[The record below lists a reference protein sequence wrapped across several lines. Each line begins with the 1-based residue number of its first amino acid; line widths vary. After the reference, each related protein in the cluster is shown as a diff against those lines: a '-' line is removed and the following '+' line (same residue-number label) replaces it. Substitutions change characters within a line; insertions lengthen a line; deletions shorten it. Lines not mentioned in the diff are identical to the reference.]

1 MRSFPT
7 PQLSDSVAAIAS
19 GPPGPRVGAFFD
31 LDGTLVAGFT
41 ATAHAGHRM
50 RRGQASIGELLGIL
64 EASVRYRLGRMQ
76 FERLL
81 ERAAGYLRG
90 ELMSDLDELGEQ
102 LFARD
107 IASRMYPHM
116 LEIVRAHQERAH
128 TVVLSSSALTIHAEP
143 VARFL
148 GITQVLCNHFE
159 LDEHGALAGGIVK
172 PILWGPKKASAVQQY
187 CGANDIDL
195 QRSYFYAD
203 GDEDVPLMSLV
214 GNPRPV
220 NPRRGLAT
228 MAARRGWPVLRLAG
242 PAGRNRRTSLRR
254 AGSAGWAAFTR
265 RG

>member
-1 MRSFPT
+1 
-7 PQLSDSVAAIAS
+7 
-19 GPPGPRVGAFFD
+19 
-31 LDGTLVAGFT
+31 
-41 ATAHAGHRM
+41 
-50 RRGQASIGELLGIL
+50 
-64 EASVRYRLGRMQ
+64 
-76 FERLL
+76 
-81 ERAAGYLRG
+81 
-90 ELMSDLDELGEQ
+90 MSDLDELGEQ

-254 AGSAGWAAFTR
+254 AGSAGWAALTR
-265 RG
+265 RE

>member
-1 MRSFPT
+1 MRSFPAA
-7 PQLSDSVAAIAS
+7 QLSDSAAAITAS
-19 GPPGPRVGAFFD
+19 TPGPHVGAFFD

-41 ATAHAGHRM
+41 ATAHAGDRI

-81 ERAAGYLRG
+81 VRAAGYLRG
-90 ELMSDLDELGEQ
+90 ELISDLDELGEQ
-102 LFARD
+102 LFAQN

-116 LEIVRAHQERAH
+116 QEIVRAHQERAH
-128 TVVLSSSALTIHAEP
+128 TVVLSSSAPTIHAEP

-159 LDEHGALAGGIVK
+159 LDERGALTGDIVK
-172 PILWGPKKASAVQQY
+172 PVVWGPKKASAVQQY

-195 QRSYFYAD
+195 QCSYFYAD

-220 NPRRGLAT
+220 NPRRGLAAT
-228 MAARRGWPVLRLAG
+228 AAQRGWPVLRIAG
-242 PAGRNRRTSLRR
+242 PAGRSRRTSIRR
-254 AGSAGWAAFTR
+254 AGNVGWAALTR
-265 RG
+265 RR